1 MVYIY
6 ATIDPW
12 GGETLACWESKDW
25 KNWTY
30 RELNWPTKKA
40 CTSSTSKSP
49 IERRCGEDR
58 CRYQGTLGQGSC

>member
-1 MVYIY
+1 LPPTPLPRAGNPILPGYFADPSVVQVDGIVYIY

-30 RELNWPTKKA
+30 RELN
-40 CTSSTSKSP
+40 
-49 IERRCGEDR
+49 
-58 CRYQGTLGQGSC
+58 